1 MDVMFQLIVCRIE
14 LVDFREE
21 PTLRS
26 PYLLLLA
33 NRLLRIEGHVVE
45 GNTNDVSN
53 LISNA
58 TFVPRTESSQTPRVC
73 WCLRQIHEQVIERS
87 TPTPVVFFLELF
99 ERIG

>member
-26 PYLLLLA
+26 PNLLLLA

-58 TFVPRTESSQTPRVC
+58 SLVPRTEFTDASSLTNPRTSGRTIYPYTS
-73 WCLRQIHEQVIERS
+73 WCS
-87 TPTPVVFFLELF
+87 FLQLF
-99 ERIG
+99 Q